1 MSSYFKRTDKHP
13 YIYSNGSTSYKVVYN
28 YEDKNDYYVLIGN
41 KWYKLN
47 TFYNIFNSEFRKK
60 LKFIKKLHIDF
71 TYGDKS
77 EILSKDE
84 ENFISKCKLEISK
97 IPGRI

>member
-1 MSSYFKRTDKHP
+1 MKDFKRTDKHP

-28 YEDKNDYYVLIGN
+28 YENKNDYYILIGN

-47 TFYNIFNSEFRKK
+47 TFYNIFNSEFREK
-60 LKFIKKLHIDF
+60 LEFIKKLHIDF
-71 TYGDKS
+71 TYGSKS

-84 ENFISKCKLEISK
+84 EIFISKCKLEKSK
-97 IPGRI
+97 HSGLLI